1 MSQGLGRWWCLGC
14 PGVSFIPDG
23 QLSAPHSTGLM
34 PRAGPPFSFT
44 QGPDC
49 HGKACES
56 SSPCLQPGRLHS
68 PAAAGGGGA
77 PMWRM
82 PAPRSGPVMAAPQ
95 GRGPARRRQRPRPP
109 LPARR
114 RGPFKGGTV
123 AAGRVRRGNGR
134 AARGGVMA
142 AGCLCLN
149 CLELPPSTAAREAGT
164 ASLWTTL
171 TFFTCTGQDTDSET
185 EHTPSKI
192 LHYYNAS
199 FNRDHP
205 HLLEQCKRRGGRKRR
220 APEAPE
226 VDERHPAS
234 SPDGQPAGD
243 TPASPPALT
252 VPTKRRAESPPSLG
266 SARPSPEA
274 AAPTPPE
281 PAGAAG
287 SAGLTPLGIFLLL
300 STSSQTPGGLQ
311 GAAPAPPLIA
321 VPVLGVA
328 AALEKPPQS
337 QSPAVPHC
345 PTCTCSPSPA
355 DAGAAVVPQHGTSW
369 SEHRELAAG
378 Q

>member
-1 MSQGLGRWWCLGC
+1 MPLLRVDAGHMPPEWGTPCPKGLSSTPVNSASILLLPVSVDFGFWVDAIVSSAKSELGSPLQATAEKVQGLKAATC
-14 PGVSFIPDG
+14 PGTAE
-23 QLSAPHSTGLM
+23 L
-34 PRAGPPFSFT
+34 
-44 QGPDC
+44 
-49 HGKACES
+49 
-56 SSPCLQPGRLHS
+56 GR
-68 PAAAGGGGA
+68 PALAD
-77 PMWRM
+77 M
-82 PAPRSGPVMAAPQ
+82 
-95 GRGPARRRQRPRPP
+95 
-109 LPARR
+109 L
-114 RGPFKGGTV
+114 
-123 AAGRVRRGNGR
+123 
-134 AARGGVMA
+134 
-142 AGCLCLN
+142 
-149 CLELPPSTAAREAGT
+149 
-164 ASLWTTL
+164 
-171 TFFTCTGQDTDSET
+171 
-185 EHTPSKI
+185 KI

>member
-142 AGCLCLN
+142 AGCL
-149 CLELPPSTAAREAGT
+149 
-164 ASLWTTL
+164 
-171 TFFTCTGQDTDSET
+171 
-185 EHTPSKI
+185 I

>member
-1 MSQGLGRWWCLGC
+1 MESELSSLCFPEKLWRIMESDQFRSIWWSESRKCVAINEELFKEEVLG
-14 PGVSFIPDG
+14 
-23 QLSAPHSTGLM
+23 
-34 PRAGPPFSFT
+34 RAGPLRVFSMRKMKSFLRQLNYCGFT
-44 QGPDC
+44 KMPQDHQRSASLPEFL
-49 HGKACES
+49 AEE
-56 SSPCLQPGRLHS
+56 
-68 PAAAGGGGA
+68 AAASA
-77 PMWRM
+77 H
-82 PAPRSGPVMAAPQ
+82 SQ
-95 GRGPARRRQRPRPP
+95 
-109 LPARR
+109 
-114 RGPFKGGTV
+114 
-123 AAGRVRRGNGR
+123 
-134 AARGGVMA
+134 
-142 AGCLCLN
+142 
-149 CLELPPSTAAREAGT
+149 
-164 ASLWTTL
+164 
-171 TFFTCTGQDTDSET
+171 
-185 EHTPSKI
+185 I
-192 LHYYNAS
+192 LHYYNPS

-205 HLLEQCKRRGGRKRR
+205 HLLEQRKRRGGRKRR

-355 DAGAAVVPQHGTSW
+355 AIVPQHDTS
-369 SEHRELAAG
+369 
-378 Q
+378 